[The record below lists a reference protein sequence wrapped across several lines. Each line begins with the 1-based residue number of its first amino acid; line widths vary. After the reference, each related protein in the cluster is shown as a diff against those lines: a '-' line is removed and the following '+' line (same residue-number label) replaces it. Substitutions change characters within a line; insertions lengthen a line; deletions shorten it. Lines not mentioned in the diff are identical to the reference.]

1 MKHRIALLALA
12 LSVVS
17 LPGFG
22 QGLVSSEPY
31 SDNPMNGVGVAHN
44 AYSGCMADNR
54 GAGGAPVEVLA
65 YHCGVQH
72 DGKPEEFVRTYGEL
86 AKKTRTD
93 TRLSIAEN
101 LRGHRASFGEEQF
114 SYFED
119 MDQILAEARSAEEAD
134 AGLKALEAQAVK
146 NLGRKDNDLAVLGAI
161 STARHSLELWTKD
174 RPLEPSASGRAFP
187 WIAVVVAD
195 LTGYVNGVK
204 ACGGIKLCGYI
215 NAAIQSVSTAF
226 GWD

>member
-1 MKHRIALLALA
+1 MKHRIALLALG
-12 LSVVS
+12 LSLVS
-17 LPGFG
+17 LPGFS

-44 AYSGCMADNR
+44 AYSGCMAANR
-54 GAGGAPVEVLA
+54 DAGGSPVEVLA
-65 YHCGVQH
+65 YRCGAPN
-72 DGKPEEFVRTYGEL
+72 DGKPEEFVRTYSEL

-93 TRLSIAEN
+93 TRLTIAEN

-119 MDQILAEARSAEEAD
+119 MDRILAEARSPEEAD
-134 AGLKALEAQAVK
+134 GGLKALEAQAVK
-146 NLGRKDNDLAVLGAI
+146 NLGRKENDLAVLGAI

-174 RPLEPSASGRAFP
+174 HPLEPETSGRAVP
-187 WIAVVVAD
+187 WLGVVIAD

-204 ACGGIKLCGYI
+204 ACGKLCGWI
-215 NAAIQSVSTAF
+215 NAAVQSVSTAL